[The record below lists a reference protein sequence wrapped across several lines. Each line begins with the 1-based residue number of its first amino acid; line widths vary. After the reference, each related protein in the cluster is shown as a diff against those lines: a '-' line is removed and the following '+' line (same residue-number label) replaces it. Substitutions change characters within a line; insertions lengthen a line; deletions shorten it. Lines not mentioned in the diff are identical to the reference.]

1 MIKENTEKRKTVR
14 GSVLFTTVSV
24 MALLIIFL
32 SGALALA
39 SSANNRAHKSYSSS
53 QASYNARAAIDS
65 FMQAMQ
71 TEVGVAAAVHD
82 MDANGL
88 QPTLSIADSD
98 KVSDLGVWDKDN
110 NPSSRWGTIG
120 YYDDGGTFHA
130 GQIDIHKTTN
140 QDQYEWDA
148 SANEGKGK
156 WVNLTEYKITA
167 TARYGREEET
177 VNAYLRTLL
186 NTTPSSSGDVKGI
199 QSLGGL
205 KFANNGKI
213 TGGLGLNLA
222 GDSSEVY
229 EYTDCFNVDTELA
242 FLNATVNI
250 ISTSKYSAKILEDG
264 TPSKMVVTGDFSFN
278 ESNDFIVV
286 DYDSSLLKDDF
297 TQEDVPYVFVE
308 GKISTG
314 GGVNRFV
321 RNDSRLPFNLFAG
334 SVDIKKAKLDATD
347 VYLMDEGAD
356 NCINMG
362 SSTSK
367 LYEWART
374 MTAIDK
380 RFNSNGGNIYCN
392 GNLTLEDSYI
402 YGDVRVAGDCT
413 IKGNTTIY
421 GDLVVGGKLTTE
433 GNIVKIV
440 KGKVYAGLTD
450 TPNTETLKEGYEVH
464 ENPKHVGELRPGYTS
479 VTYLN
484 VEIPVVE
491 EIAHA
496 SGEYDWHV
504 IAKGDGSFTQEY
516 MGNTV
521 NCRVFGWG
529 EANDNQTVYWLPDYS
544 AVYTDKP
551 YYRVDKNGYQTTDIV
566 SGAESTY
573 YTRESDSAD
582 VEVTEAVDDFFSQ
595 WDDATIEATE
605 QFYYYYLD
613 PATGTLTKVDASE
626 ACETGKINPITSY
639 AYADQIYPAN
649 MTKEKIYGAPGAPGT
664 ADEGRFV
671 AADDSTKLI
680 PNLYEQ
686 RKALG
691 LDEATG
697 EVTSTLVDVKVE
709 LNNSGLWDY
718 NEKCADKDYVKDLS
732 NSDTYSGNVLEITE
746 SCTLQGKAAGGE
758 KRINIRPKDK
768 DIYILLDNVTF
779 ENGGKIVVYNTE
791 TTDKTGKIFTP
802 NVNFIV
808 NGQFIAQSNFS
819 ITNSALEGDE
829 TPTVRYTDRYGMYF
843 YGLNEN
849 PTYGWKSSSIKLDNN
864 ATIVGVI
871 RAPYTKL
878 ELPNAGFKKIKY
890 IGEDGKEIEM
900 TPVIIGSAI
909 LDSIPSQNNFQ
920 IAYTIG
926 NKATTGDGGGSSF
939 FSATKDK
946 YQVLYYSA
954 S

>member
-65 FMQAMQ
+65 FMQSMQ
-71 TEVGVAAAVHD
+71 INAGVAAAVHD

-88 QPTLSIADSD
+88 QPTLSIADGD
-98 KVSDLGVWDKDN
+98 DVSNLGVWDKDN

-148 SANEGKGK
+148 SADDGRGK

-242 FLNATVNI
+242 FLNASIRTL
-250 ISTSKYSAKILEDG
+250 STAKYQAKVMEDG
-264 TPSKMVVTGDFSFN
+264 TPSKMVVTGDFEYGHGSSFIYAN
-278 ESNDFIVV
+278 
-286 DYDSSLLKDDF
+286 YDMTPLKSDF
-297 TQEDVPYVFVE
+297 TQQDVPYIFIE
-308 GKISTG
+308 GKFTSSSSVG
-314 GGVNRFV
+314 DLVVSNGA
-321 RNDSRLPFNLFAG
+321 PFNFFAG
-334 SVDIKKAKLDATD
+334 SMNMYQGNLGSTD
-347 VYLMDEGAD
+347 LYLMDSGAD
-356 NCINMG
+356 NYIGPYQG
-362 SSTSK
+362 SPT
-367 LYEWART
+367 LYRWARS
-374 MTAIDK
+374 MTATDT

-392 GNLTLEDSYI
+392 GNLTLNGAYI
-402 YGDVRVAGDCT
+402 NGDVRVAGDCNIT
-413 IKGNTTIY
+413 GNTKIY
-421 GDLVVGGKLTTE
+421 GDLVVGGNLTTN

-440 KGKVYAGLTD
+440 SGKVYAGSTAD
-450 TPNTETLKEGYEVH
+450 ADAETLKDGYEVH

-890 IGEDGKEIEM
+890 IGEDGKEIER

>member
-71 TEVGVAAAVHD
+71 SDAGVAAAVHD
-82 MDANGL
+82 MDDNGL
-88 QPTLSIADSD
+88 QPTLGIADGN
-98 KVSDLGVWDKDN
+98 VSDPDVWDKDN

-148 SANEGKGK
+148 SADDGRGK

-177 VNAYLRTLL
+177 VNAYMRTLL
-186 NTTPSSSGDVKGI
+186 NITPSTGGGVKGI
-199 QSLGGL
+199 QSIGGL
-205 KFANNGKI
+205 NFANNGKI
-213 TGGLGLNLA
+213 TGGFGLNLA
-222 GDSSEVY
+222 GDSSDVY
-229 EYTDCFNVDTELA
+229 GYTDCFNVDTELA
-242 FLNATVNI
+242 FLNATVNVK
-250 ISTSKYSAKILEDG
+250 STSKYSARVMEDG
-264 TPSKMVVTGDFSFN
+264 IPSKMVVTGDFSFN
-278 ESNDFIVV
+278 DSNDLIVV
-286 DYDSSLLKDDF
+286 DYDSSLLKSDF

-314 GGVNRFV
+314 EGVNRFV

-334 SVDIKKAKLDATD
+334 SVDIKKGGFDATD
-347 VYLMDEGAD
+347 IYLMDAGAD
-356 NCINMG
+356 NYIG
-362 SSTSK
+362 PYQSTPT
-367 LYEWART
+367 LYKWARN
-374 MTAIDK
+374 MTATDT

-392 GNLTLEDSYI
+392 GNLTLNGAYI
-402 YGDVRVAGDCT
+402 NGDVRVAGDCNIT
-413 IKGNTTIY
+413 GNTKIY
-421 GDLVVGGKLTTE
+421 GDLVVGGNLTTN

-440 KGKVYAGLTD
+440 SGKVYAGSTAD
-450 TPNTETLKEGYEVH
+450 ADAETLKDGYEVH

-479 VTYLN
+479 VTYPN

-491 EIAHA
+491 EVTQG
-496 SGEYDWHV
+496 SGDYGWHQV
-504 IAKGDGSFTQEY
+504 AFGDGSFTQEFE
-516 MGNTV
+516 GRTV
-521 NCRVFGWG
+521 NCRVFSWS
-529 EANDNQTVYWLPDYS
+529 EASSPTTVYWLPDYS
-544 AVYTDKP
+544 AVYLEKP

-582 VEVTEAVDDFFSQ
+582 VEVTEAVGDFFSQ
-595 WDDATIEATE
+595 WDDPTIEATE

-626 ACETGKINPITSY
+626 AYETGKINPITSY

-664 ADEGRFV
+664 ADEGKFV

-697 EVTSTLVDVKVE
+697 QVTSTLVDVKVE
-709 LNNSGLWDY
+709 LDNSGLWDY
-718 NEKCADKDYVKDLS
+718 TNKCPKAENVKNLSDYS
-732 NSDTYSGNVLEITE
+732 IYTGNVLEITE
-746 SCTLQGKAAGGE
+746 SCTLQGTAENKV
-758 KRINIRPKDK
+758 INIRPGAD

-779 ENGGKIVVYNTE
+779 RNGGKIVVYNTE

-808 NGQFIAQSNFS
+808 NGQFKTYSDFS
-819 ITNSALEGDE
+819 IMNAALIGGG
-829 TPTVRYTDRYGMYF
+829 TPEVKYTDRYGMYF

-849 PTYGWKSSSIKLDNN
+849 PTYGWKSSLIHFDNP
-864 ATIVGVI
+864 ATVVGVL
-871 RAPYTKL
+871 RTPYTRL
-878 ELPNAGFKKIKY
+878 ELPNSGLKTIKY
-890 IGEDGKEIEM
+890 TGEDGKEINM
-900 TPVIIGSAI
+900 KPVIIGSAI
-909 LDSIPSQNNFQ
+909 VDTATSQNEFQ

-926 NKATTGDGGGSSF
+926 NKATGGDGVGSSF
-939 FSATKDK
+939 FSATRDK

>member
-71 TEVGVAAAVHD
+71 SDAGVAAAVHD

-88 QPTLSIADSD
+88 QPALGIADGN
-98 KVSDLGVWDKDN
+98 VSNPDVWDKDN

-130 GQIDIHKTTN
+130 GQIDIHKTTD

-148 SANEGKGK
+148 SADEGRGK

-177 VNAYLRTLL
+177 VNAYMRTLL
-186 NTTPSSSGDVKGI
+186 NITPSTGGGVKGI
-199 QSLGGL
+199 QAVGGSG
-205 KFANNGKI
+205 FSNNGTI
-213 TGGLGLNLA
+213 TGGFGLNLA
-222 GDSSEVY
+222 GESSDSY
-229 EYTDCFNVDTELA
+229 QYTDNLTIDTELA
-242 FLNATVNI
+242 FLNASIRTL
-250 ISTSKYSAKILEDG
+250 STAKYQAKVMEDG
-264 TPSKMVVTGDFSFN
+264 TPSKMVVTGDFEYGHGSSFIYAN
-278 ESNDFIVV
+278 
-286 DYDSSLLKDDF
+286 YDMTPLKSDF
-297 TQEDVPYVFVE
+297 TQQDVPYIFIE
-308 GKISTG
+308 GKFTSG
-314 GGVNRFV
+314 SSVGDLVVSNGA
-321 RNDSRLPFNLFAG
+321 PFNFFAG
-334 SVDIKKAKLDATD
+334 SMNMYQGNLGSTD
-347 VYLMDEGAD
+347 LYLMDSGAD
-356 NCINMG
+356 NYIGPYQG
-362 SSTSK
+362 SPT
-367 LYEWART
+367 LYRWARS
-374 MTAIDK
+374 MTATDT
-380 RFNSNGGNIYCN
+380 RFNSDGGNIYCN
-392 GNLTLEDSYI
+392 GNLTLNSAYI
-402 YGDVRVAGDCT
+402 NGDVRVAGDCNIT
-413 IKGNTTIY
+413 GNTKIY
-421 GDLVVGGKLTTE
+421 GDLVVGGNLTTN

-440 KGKVYAGLTD
+440 SGKVYAGSTAD
-450 TPNTETLKEGYEVH
+450 ADAETLKDGYEVH

-479 VTYLN
+479 VTYPN

-491 EIAHA
+491 EVTQG
-496 SGEYDWHV
+496 SGDYGWHQV
-504 IAKGDGSFTQEY
+504 AFGDGSFTQEFE
-516 MGNTV
+516 GRTV
-521 NCRVFGWG
+521 NCRVFSWS
-529 EANDNQTVYWLPDYS
+529 EASSPTTVYWLPDYS
-544 AVYTDKP
+544 AVYLEKP

-582 VEVTEAVDDFFSQ
+582 VEVTEAVGDFFSQ
-595 WDDATIEATE
+595 WDDPTIEATE

-613 PATGTLTKVDASE
+613 PATGTLTKVEASE
-626 ACETGKINPITSY
+626 AYETGKINPITSY
-639 AYADQIYPAN
+639 VNADQIYPTN

-697 EVTSTLVDVKVE
+697 QVTSTLVDVKVE
-709 LNNSGLWDY
+709 LDNSGLWDY
-718 NEKCADKDYVKDLS
+718 TNKCPKAEKVKNLSDYS
-732 NSDTYSGNVLEITE
+732 IYSGNVLEITE
-746 SCTLQGKAAGGE
+746 SCTLQGNADNKI
-758 KRINIRPKDK
+758 INIRPGAD
-768 DIYILLDNVTF
+768 DIYILLDNVSF
-779 ENGGKIVVYNTE
+779 SNEAQIVVYNTE

-802 NVNFIV
+802 NVNFII
-808 NGQFIAQSNFS
+808 NGKLESYNKLS
-819 ITNSALEGDE
+819 IMNSALLGGG
-829 TPTVRYTDRYGMYF
+829 TPNVKYTDRYGIYF

-849 PTYGWKSSSIKLDNN
+849 PTYGWKSSSIKLTNDS
-864 ATIVGVI
+864 TIVGVL
-871 RAPYTKL
+871 RTPYTKF
-878 ELPNAGFKKIKY
+878 EAHVRGRYNIKY
-890 IGEDGKEIEM
+890 IGEDGKEVSM
-900 TPVIIGSAI
+900 KPVIIGSAI
-909 LDSIPSQNNFQ
+909 VDSADTTNEFG

-926 NKATTGDGGGSSF
+926 NKATGGGGGGSAF
-939 FSATKDK
+939 FSATRDK